1 MIALGT
7 MVKDKITGFSGVVT
21 GRAEYLNGCISVLV
35 QPGGLKPD
43 GEPIEA
49 HWFDEQRLTLA
60 SKAKAGGPQP
70 RPPAMP
76 AM

>member
-1 MIALGT
+1 MAKLGNL
-7 MVKDKITGFSGVVT
+7 VKDKITGFAGIVI

-35 QPGGLKPD
+35 QPEGVTSEGQ
-43 GEPIEA
+43 PIES
-49 HWFDEQRLTLA
+49 HWFDEQRLTAA
-60 SKAKAGGPQP
+60 SEAKAGGPQP

>member
-1 MIALGT
+1 MAKMGSF
-7 MVKDKITGFSGVVT
+7 VRDSITGFAGVVI
-21 GRAEYLNGCISVLV
+21 GRTEYLNGCISILV
-35 QPGGLKPD
+35 QPEAVTSEGQ
-43 GEPIEA
+43 PIEA